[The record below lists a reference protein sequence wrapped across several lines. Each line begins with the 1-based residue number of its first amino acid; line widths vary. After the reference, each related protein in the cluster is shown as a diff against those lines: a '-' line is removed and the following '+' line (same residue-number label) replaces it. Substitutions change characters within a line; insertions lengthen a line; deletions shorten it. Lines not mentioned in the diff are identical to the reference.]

1 MSKIFKVA
9 YGAGHGINTAGKR
22 SPDGE
27 REWSFN
33 NKVINSFEKE
43 MKKYENVELMRT
55 DDPTG
60 KTDVPLRTRTNKA
73 NNWGADVY
81 LSSHHNAYK
90 SKWGEHT
97 GTEVFYSKGSVNGKK
112 LAGLVHKGQLE
123 AYGLRDR
130 GLKTNNLHITRE
142 TRMPAVLIE
151 GGFMDS
157 TIDINKLRDDKVLER
172 AGINAAK
179 SVAEYGGLKLKG
191 GQIGGSSKPS
201 SPKPKPT
208 PKPSKKSVAEVAREV
223 RRGIWGNNPK
233 RKQALEKAGYDYSV
247 IQAEVNR
254 QEGVDVTKPT
264 PAPKPTGTIKTGSK
278 VKIKTSAK
286 TYSTGEII
294 PTGRKNKTY
303 TVQQTGSKGAL
314 IKELYSWVRT
324 GDLTLVS
331 GGGTSAP
338 KPSQSTVKV
347 GQTVTVNRLYTTESS
362 TKNVR
367 GSSIRGYVDRINNN
381 ARNPIR
387 LRNKKGGYYLG
398 FTRKQ
403 DIK

>member
-43 MKKYENVELMRT
+43 MKKYENVELMRA

-73 NNWGADVY
+73 NNWGADIY

-97 GTEVFYSKGSVNGKK
+97 GTEILYSKGSVNGKR
-112 LAGLVHKGQLE
+112 LAELVHKGQLE

-157 TIDINKLRDDKVLER
+157 TIDIKKLRDDKVLER

-191 GQIGGSSKPS
+191 GQSSGSSKPS
-201 SPKPKPT
+201 SPKPAPN
-208 PKPSKKSVAEVAREV
+208 PSKKSVATIAREV
-223 RRGIWGNNPK
+223 LAGKWGNNPK
-233 RKQALEKAGYDYSV
+233 RKQDLIKAGYDYNA

-254 QEGVDVTKPT
+254 L
-264 PAPKPTGTIKTGSK
+264 A
-278 VKIKTSAK
+278 
-286 TYSTGEII
+286 
-294 PTGRKNKTY
+294 
-303 TVQQTGSKGAL
+303 
-314 IKELYSWVRT
+314 
-324 GDLTLVS
+324 
-331 GGGTSAP
+331 GGAP
-338 KPSQSTVKV
+338 KPSKPKLKSTSVIADEVIAGKW
-347 GQTVTVNRLYTTESS
+347 GNGNARKTNLEKAGYNFNAIQKEVNRQLGAKPKSQKKTNKQIAQEIY
-362 TKNVR
+362 R
-367 GSSIRGYVDRINNN
+367 GVGNWGTGKTREQ
-381 ARNPIR
+381 R
-387 LRNKKGGYYLG
+387 LRNAGYDPKAVQSEVNKL
-398 FTRKQ
+398 F
-403 DIK
+403 